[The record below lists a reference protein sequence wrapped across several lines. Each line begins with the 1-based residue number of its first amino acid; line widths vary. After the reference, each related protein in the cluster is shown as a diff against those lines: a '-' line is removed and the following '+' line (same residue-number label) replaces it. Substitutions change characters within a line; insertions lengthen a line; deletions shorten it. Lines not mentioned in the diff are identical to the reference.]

1 VVERIGQGTDTV
13 RATVHHGLAANVE
26 NLSCRLGQ
34 PGRRRQ
40 RRVNTITGNSGDNI
54 LNGRRRRHAGG
65 GGRRYVLRQQP
76 TDVITAG
83 GQGNDLAV
91 VLFSGYTLDAAN
103 VEAASLGLATGG
115 VLTGSNAADTLGG
128 NAGGDVLSGRGGN
141 DSRVGLN
148 GADVLFGDAG
158 AAALAGGLGAD
169 IFALV
174 AGDGADTIVDF
185 AAGQGDLLA
194 MAGFGVTTFA
204 ALQSHMSQ
212 QAADVLIDFAGQG
225 SFLLKNTTLADI
237 TAAQVALG

>member
-1 VVERIGQGTDTV
+1 V

-26 NLSCRLGQ
+26 NLELQGSANLAGA
-34 PGRRRQ
+34 GNAG
-40 RRVNTITGNSGDNI
+40 VNAITGNAGDNI
-54 LNGRRRRHAGG
+54 LNGVGG
-65 GGRRYVLRQQP
+65 GDTLIGGLGDDTYYVNSL
-76 TDVITAG
+76 TDVITEQA
-83 GQGNDLAV
+83 GQGNDLAIV
-91 VLFSGYTLDAAN
+91 MFSGYTLDAAN
-103 VEAASLGLATGG
+103 VEAASLGLTAGG
-115 VLTGSNAADTLGG
+115 ALSGSNANDTLYG
-128 NAGGDVLSGRGGN
+128 NAGADVLRGNAGN
-141 DSRVGLN
+141 DSLLGLN

-158 AAALAGGLGAD
+158 ADTLAGGLGAD

-225 SFLLKNTTLADI
+225 SFLIKNATLADI
-237 TAAQVALG
+237 TAAQLALG